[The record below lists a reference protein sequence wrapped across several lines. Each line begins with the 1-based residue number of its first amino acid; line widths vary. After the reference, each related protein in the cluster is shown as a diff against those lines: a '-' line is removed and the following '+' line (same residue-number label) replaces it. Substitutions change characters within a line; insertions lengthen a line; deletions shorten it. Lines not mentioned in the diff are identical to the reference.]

1 MAAADAGESEAMFEE
16 NPHGVGLA
24 PGRPKRAGAGQNS
37 QRAESP
43 APRGGGSRGGRRG
56 GHARGGG
63 RGRSGGRGRG
73 GGRSAAASAAPA
85 SKRKSA
91 DNGRANGSRAD
102 EDDVEP
108 DDDDDDEDDDDEDGE
123 DILEDAAQPAAAK
136 RSRRASKTWGP
147 SGLACQL
154 GGARWGRDKFSPVRQ
169 LQSEGVALWTQE
181 EEANPQ
187 IAEVLQVLTDVAKQ
201 ILGGASVP
209 AKQGKKWDPET
220 PLKFYTRNRTSK
232 GAAQS
237 ALTELTTQHDLDEA
251 VRIAMRVTSSKQTII
266 YIPRR
271 SPDHLGTCRSG
282 KSVSLC
288 ANSDTTPL

>member
-73 GGRSAAASAAPA
+73 GGRSAAASAAPTY
-85 SKRKSA
+85 KRKSA
-91 DNGRANGSRAD
+91 DGGRANGGRAN
-102 EDDVEP
+102 EDDVES
-108 DDDDDDEDDDDEDGE
+108 DDDDDDEDDDGEDGE
-123 DILEDAAQPAAAK
+123 DGVEDAAQPAAAK

-154 GGARWGRDKFSPVRQ
+154 GGARWGRDKFSRNSLSSSLSIGATAVDGRAAVP
-169 LQSEGVALWTQE
+169 LGVVTC
-181 EEANPQ
+181 
-187 IAEVLQVLTDVAKQ
+187 DGGG
-201 ILGGASVP
+201 LGF
-209 AKQGKKWDPET
+209 KMK
-220 PLKFYTRNRTSK
+220 PLCMSTCFSAQNRF
-232 GAAQS
+232 
-237 ALTELTTQHDLDEA
+237 
-251 VRIAMRVTSSKQTII
+251 
-266 YIPRR
+266 
-271 SPDHLGTCRSG
+271 
-282 KSVSLC
+282 
-288 ANSDTTPL
+288 